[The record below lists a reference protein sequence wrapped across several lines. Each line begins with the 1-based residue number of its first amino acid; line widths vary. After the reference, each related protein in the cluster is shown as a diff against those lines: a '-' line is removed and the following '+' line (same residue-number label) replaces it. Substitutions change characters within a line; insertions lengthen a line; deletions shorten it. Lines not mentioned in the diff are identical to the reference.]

1 MGRTDS
7 APSSPGFQN
16 EDNLLNTDDL
26 KHALDLAMN
35 LGKPST
41 DRSEDGTYRLFQ
53 IPFYCKKVLWDDWLA
68 SSQNAAFQN
77 FLESDSFKEASN
89 SLVKAL
95 DMDGDGKI
103 TPKDFQIMYDSK
115 LTPALTRNRHTLD
128 LWLPFVGQ
136 CTFGFVVGLG
146 FGALARNMYK
156 GKYWIA
162 GTGFVV
168 YSGVQY
174 LAQQNF
180 VNQKVLEEA
189 FKAKVKELADV
200 NGDGE
205 VSRED
210 VNALVENRMRFIA
223 TKLGPGGFA
232 PGVAGYASLALGF
245 ARGIRFI

>member
-1 MGRTDS
+1 MGRTES
-7 APSSPGFQN
+7 SESSPGFRN
-16 EDNLLNTDDL
+16 DDRLLNTDDL
-26 KHALDLAMN
+26 KHALDLAVN
-35 LGKPST
+35 LGKPWT
-41 DRSEDGTYRLFQ
+41 ERSEDGTYRLFQ
-53 IPFYCKKVLWDDWLA
+53 LPFYCKKVLWDDGLA
-68 SSQNAAFQN
+68 SSKNPTFQK
-77 FLESDSFKEASN
+77 FLESDSFQEATN

-115 LTPALTRNRHTLD
+115 LTPALSGNRATLD
-128 LWLPFVGQ
+128 KCLPFVGQ

-146 FGALARNMYK
+146 FGALTRNMYK
-156 GKYWIA
+156 GKFWIA
-162 GTGFVV
+162 GTGLAI

-189 FKAKVKELADV
+189 FRAKVKELADV

-205 VSRED
+205 INRDDLNS
-210 VNALVENRMRFIA
+210 LVQNRVRFIA
-223 TKLGPGGFA
+223 TKLGPGGLA

-245 ARGIRFI
+245 ARGVRCI

>member
-1 MGRTDS
+1 MGRAESTGT
-7 APSSPGFQN
+7 SPGFRTDDQ
-16 EDNLLNTDDL
+16 LLDTDDL

-35 LGKPST
+35 LGKSPT
-41 DRSEDGTYRLFQ
+41 DRTENGTYRLFEL
-53 IPFYCKKVLWDDWLA
+53 PFYCKKVLWDDGLA
-68 SSQNAAFQN
+68 SSQNAAFKS
-77 FLESDSFKEASN
+77 FLESDSFREASN

-95 DMDGDGKI
+95 DMDGDGRI
-103 TPKDFQIMYDSK
+103 TAKDFQIMYDAK
-115 LTPALTRNRHTLD
+115 LTPALARNRGTLD
-128 LWLPFVGQ
+128 QWLPFVGQ

-162 GTGFVV
+162 GTGLAV
-168 YSGVQY
+168 YSGMQY

-180 VNQKVLEEA
+180 VNQKVLEES

-205 VSRED
+205 INRED
-210 VNALVENRMRFIA
+210 INALIENRMRFVA